1 MDIYK
6 IKKVGTREEVFK
18 GLAERTAGSLKKDDI
33 IEKCIGNHKIYISKK
48 LSDRMKL
55 NIATLRI
62 NNPNFFKRLQKKTM
76 VNANSN
82 DNSNINTNSNANNSN
97 TNTTNTTNPNT
108 NTNPNTINPNTTNPN
123 TTNPNTTNPN
133 TNPNPNITSTIIKSN
148 VINKTNILQKN
159 NKHKLH
165 PKTQKLAFKV
175 KDNACKT
182 IYYPELQGI
191 NLKELKEELVREEAE
206 EDFNNT
212 SQNNKIKS
220 EPFKIE
226 DIPDIDMNDIE
237 LS

>member
-76 VNANSN
+76 VNTNEN
-82 DNSNINTNSNANNSN
+82 TTNTNSNNASA
-97 TNTTNTTNPNT
+97 
-108 NTNPNTINPNTTNPN
+108 IV
-123 TTNPNTTNPN
+123 
-133 TNPNPNITSTIIKSN
+133 KLN
-148 VINKTNILQKN
+148 VTNKTNILQKN
-159 NKHKLH
+159 NNNNKSKLH
-165 PKTQKLAFKV
+165 PRTQKLAFKV
-175 KDNACKT
+175 KDNAFKT

-191 NLKELKEELVREEAE
+191 NIKELKEELVREEAE
-206 EDFNNT
+206 EDLNYT
-212 SQNNKIKS
+212 SQETKVQS

-226 DIPDIDMNDIE
+226 DMPYIDMNE
-237 LS
+237 LNLS

>member
-76 VNANSN
+76 VNINEN
-82 DNSNINTNSNANNSN
+82 TTNENTTNENTTNSNINSS
-97 TNTTNTTNPNT
+97 
-108 NTNPNTINPNTTNPN
+108 
-123 TTNPNTTNPN
+123 
-133 TNPNPNITSTIIKSN
+133 ITSTIVKSN
-148 VINKTNILQKN
+148 IINKTNILQKN
-159 NKHKLH
+159 NNTNNNNNKNKLH
-165 PKTQKLAFKV
+165 SKTQKLAFKV
-175 KDNACKT
+175 KDNAFKT

-191 NLKELKEELVREEAE
+191 NIKELKEELVREEAE
-206 EDFNNT
+206 EDLNYT
-212 SQNNKIKS
+212 SQETKVQS

-226 DIPDIDMNDIE
+226 DMPDIDMNE
-237 LS
+237 LNLS

>member
-76 VNANSN
+76 VNTNEN
-82 DNSNINTNSNANNSN
+82 TTNTNSNNASA
-97 TNTTNTTNPNT
+97 
-108 NTNPNTINPNTTNPN
+108 IV
-123 TTNPNTTNPN
+123 
-133 TNPNPNITSTIIKSN
+133 KLN
-148 VINKTNILQKN
+148 VTNKTNILQKN
-159 NKHKLH
+159 NNNNNKSKLH
-165 PKTQKLAFKV
+165 PRTQKLAFKV
-175 KDNACKT
+175 KDNAFKT

-191 NLKELKEELVREEAE
+191 NIKELKEELVREEAE
-206 EDFNNT
+206 EDLNYT
-212 SQNNKIKS
+212 SQETKVQS

-226 DIPDIDMNDIE
+226 DMPYIDMNE
-237 LS
+237 LNLS